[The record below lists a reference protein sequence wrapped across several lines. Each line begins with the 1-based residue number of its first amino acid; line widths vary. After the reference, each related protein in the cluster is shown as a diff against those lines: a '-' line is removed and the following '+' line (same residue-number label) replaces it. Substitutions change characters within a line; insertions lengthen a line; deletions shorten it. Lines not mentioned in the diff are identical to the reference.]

1 MKALLSAQLCTEG
14 VEWRGD
20 KLFEETH
27 SLTQVATTSYG
38 PRVTHTGFL
47 SIFPLIGR
55 IEGDSAMNSLNLAH
69 SWHTADTPLTPAVR
83 KIHPGEVGQ
92 KPGLL
97 GPN

>member
-1 MKALLSAQLCTEG
+1 MKALLPAQLCTEG

-20 KLFEETH
+20 KLFQETH
-27 SLTQVATTSYG
+27 SLTQVAATSYG

-55 IEGDSAMNSLNLAH
+55 IERDSAMNSLNLAH
-69 SWHTADTPLTPAVR
+69 SWHTAGTPAVC
-83 KIHPGEVGQ
+83 KIHPAVAGQ